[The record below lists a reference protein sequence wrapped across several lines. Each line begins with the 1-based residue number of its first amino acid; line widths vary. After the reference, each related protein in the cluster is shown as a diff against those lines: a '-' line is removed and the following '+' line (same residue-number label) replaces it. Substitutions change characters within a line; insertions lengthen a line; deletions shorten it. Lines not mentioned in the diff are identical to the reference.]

1 MLKTQ
6 SVTLIVDL
14 DKKRQIEKHYQNYQK
29 NNKGEYIEF
38 FARKDKVNIT
48 IYSSKKDGE
57 YKAIFLGEDPLK
69 EAKLFDKNATT
80 NPKKNKANNKA
91 SWLVLTD
98 QIGSDEV
105 GTGDLFGPIT
115 VAASFVRKE
124 DIPYLKRLGV
134 DDSKRLS
141 DKEII
146 SLGAKLINRIEY
158 SQVALD
164 NQKYN
169 ELVAKGY
176 NLNQMKALM
185 HNQVLNNLVK
195 KHKDVKEIFVDQ
207 FVEKDKYYSYLSN
220 EKEIVKNITFKTKG
234 ESYFPSVAVSSIIAR
249 YSFLRKMDVLEKKY
263 NFTFSLGASK
273 KVSEEAK
280 KFLKKYGEKEL
291 EKVVKKNF
299 ANLKD
304 IVD

>member
-6 SVTLIVDL
+6 SVTLIVNL

-48 IYSSKKDGE
+48 IYSSKKEGE

-69 EAKLFDKNATT
+69 EAKLFDENATI

-91 SWLVLTD
+91 SWLVLTN

-146 SLGAKLINRIEY
+146 SLGAKLINKIEY

-220 EKEIVKNITFKTKG
+220 EKEVVKNITFKTKG

-249 YSFLRKMDVLEKKY
+249 YSFLRKMDVLEQKY

-304 IVD
+304 IIN